1 LGRGLRRHIK
11 VLAQAPWASDF
22 DPLEGFI
29 LHETEAGRMKF
40 EE

>member
-1 LGRGLRRHIK
+1 
-11 VLAQAPWASDF
+11 VLAQAPWASDS

-40 EE
+40 D